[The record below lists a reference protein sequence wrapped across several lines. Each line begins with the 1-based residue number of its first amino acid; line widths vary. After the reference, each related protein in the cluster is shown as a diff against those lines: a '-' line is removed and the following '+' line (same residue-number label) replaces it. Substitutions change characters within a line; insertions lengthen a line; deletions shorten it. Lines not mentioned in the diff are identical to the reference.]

1 MNFKRSVKRLE
12 KENDLIYV
20 LATLLYIYIID
31 NVLRV

>member
-20 LATLLYIYIID
+20 LATLLYIYI
-31 NVLRV
+31 L